1 MRTLTPTSAI
11 GLEIGAEAFWNCF
24 NSDFISMD
32 CVIDPISA
40 KLTASGGWTAWPSS
54 PKDPSAMDIREDCR
68 FHPRQ
73 DDAIQALE
81 QLRLALK
88 IAFATVMQ
96 KGGITPLA
104 ALNLAASAIGSLYV
118 EVAAAHSGS
127 DRCSCGWE
135 PRGDADIEALISS
148 LGLSAA
154 DGPPSL
160 RPTMQVG
167 RARERGLVRCS
178 RDSAHAAGRLCK
190 TADLAARPDQKRN
203 LSPPVKGASGESRPA
218 VKENPV

>member
-1 MRTLTPTSAI
+1 MVFWGRYRIGVFSGPPFGPTLRRRSGRATSQFSDLLRTAAASNAPLAPRSLAFNMRTLTPTSAI

-160 RPTMQVG
+160 RPTMQVV
-167 RARERGLVRCS
+167 RA
-178 RDSAHAAGRLCK
+178 
-190 TADLAARPDQKRN
+190 
-203 LSPPVKGASGESRPA
+203 
-218 VKENPV
+218 